1 MIDTTRTLP
10 FHPPIAWDALLTFI
24 AARAARGVEHVSDGS
39 YARTVRIDGYA
50 GVIRVTREGGEDDP
64 SPRTR
69 ALALHVAP
77 SLVPVLPEIASR
89 ITHLFDLD
97 ADTRAIEAHLVKA
110 DRGLPPIRTMGL
122 RVPGAFDP
130 FELAVRAVLGQQV
143 TVKGASTLMSRL
155 VSAFGEPIQT
165 GEPHLTHITPT
176 PKPIAA
182 ASVHEIRAIGLP
194 NARATTILA
203 LATAAAS
210 GALEITSSA
219 EPAELMRQL
228 RALPGIG
235 PWTAEYVA
243 MRVAHWSDAFPVG
256 DLALRRAAGDI
267 SAAELQRIAE
277 QWRPWRAYAAMHLWA
292 MLATRS
298 V

>member
-1 MIDTTRTLP
+1 MIDTARKLS
-10 FHPPIAWDALLTFI
+10 FQPPIAWDALLAFI

-39 YARTVRIDGYA
+39 YARTVRLDGYT
-50 GVIRVTREGGEDDP
+50 GVIRVTREGGEDDS
-64 SPRTR
+64 SPQTR
-69 ALALHVAP
+69 ALDLHVSP

-97 ADTRAIEAHLVKA
+97 ADTRAIEAHLAKA
-110 DRGLPPIRTMGL
+110 DHGLPPIRTMGL

-176 PKPIAA
+176 PEPIAA
-182 ASVHEIRAIGLP
+182 ASVEDIRAIGLP
-194 NARATTILA
+194 NARATTLLA
-203 LATAAAS
+203 LATAAAR
-210 GALEITSSA
+210 GALRITSSA
-219 EPAELMRQL
+219 DPAELMRQL

-243 MRVAHWSDAFPVG
+243 MRVAHWSDALPVG

-267 SAAELQRIAE
+267 STAELQHIAE

-292 MLATRS
+292 MPPTR
-298 V
+298 